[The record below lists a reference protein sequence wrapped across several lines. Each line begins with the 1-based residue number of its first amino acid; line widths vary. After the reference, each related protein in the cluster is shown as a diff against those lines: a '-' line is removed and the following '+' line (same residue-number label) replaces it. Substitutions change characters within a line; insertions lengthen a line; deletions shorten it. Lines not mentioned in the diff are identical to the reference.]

1 MQQEE
6 QKQKLANRI
15 AHFMADLSRQ
25 QAETEQQLAQARE
38 ELEQLMATAKSI
50 AYDRH
55 SWNFYQLQEQQTAQQ
70 QQLGRWEEQEQ
81 RHAEILRQLEQK
93 LHIQECARRY
103 LEWCDASQTVQE
115 LENQL
120 ELLHQD
126 MQSKEPEREQLGYS
140 LRHFYSNALQQ
151 QEEALT
157 QTEQRLQELETQMQ
171 QFEEGFTAAT
181 AKAAAVGSK
190 AGRPAGTAAAI

>member
-15 AHFMADLSRQ
+15 AHFMADLSQQ
-25 QAETEQQLAQARE
+25 QAETEQQLAQAGE
-38 ELEQLMATAKSI
+38 ELEQLMAAAKSI

-55 SWNFYQLQEQQTAQQ
+55 SWNLYQLQEQQTVQQ

-115 LENQL
+115 LESQL

-126 MQSKEPEREQLGYS
+126 MQSKNRNGS
-140 LRHFYSNALQQ
+140 SWAIVC
-151 QEEALT
+151 AI
-157 QTEQRLQELETQMQ
+157 
-171 QFEEGFTAAT
+171 FTAMLCSSR
-181 AKAAAVGSK
+181 K
-190 AGRPAGTAAAI
+190 RL